1 MNSRKFTLYNRII
14 SLVVLLVAGFV
25 YLSTIEP
32 TTSFWDCGEFIAS
45 SYKLEVGHP
54 PGNPVFQL
62 FARFFTMF
70 TDKMHAAAAVNAMS
84 AICSAFTIFFLYLT
98 IVHLG
103 MRLNEK
109 SGRSLSIA
117 NAVAIY
123 GAGVVGALAYCFSD
137 TFWFSAVEAE
147 VYAMSS
153 LFTAVVFWAILKWEE
168 EAESKY
174 ANRWIILISF
184 LMGLSIGVHLLNLL
198 AIPAI
203 TFIIYY
209 KKSTKVNWKSA
220 TGVLLL
226 SGAIIL
232 IVMIGIV
239 QYLPRIAAFFD
250 RIFVN
255 GFGAPFNLGAVIFLV
270 LLFVACFFGM
280 YWFRKKEKAIMHTIV
295 LSFTTILIGFSTFAV
310 VVIRASANTP
320 TNEYQPDNPYTLVRY
335 LSREQYGSNPIIY
348 GQAYT
353 SPYDIKKV
361 HYYTPLDGR
370 YHKAENIEV
379 IFPSEGKMFFP
390 RMWNATDQKYVK
402 LYDTYAKVKNNR
414 TLTVKGQKQVV
425 QMPKFKDNLRFFFD
439 YQLNY
444 MYFRYFMWNFVGRQ
458 NDFHGQEPSDLISG
472 NWESGIG
479 FIDQMRLGDQSEAPE
494 ILKNNNAKNHYYF
507 LPLILGLIGFFFQLR
522 KDGRNCW
529 VTSLLFILTGIAIV
543 VYLNQQPFQV
553 RERDYAYAG
562 SFYVFTIWIGLA
574 VLAIQSWIEKLHKKE
589 EGSAA
594 IAGAGV
600 ATALCL
606 SVAILMGC
614 ENWDDHD
621 RSGRYTANDWGY
633 NFLAGTDP
641 NAILIT
647 YGDNDTFPLWY
658 QQEVEGVRTD
668 VRIVNTSLLGT
679 DWYIDQMQCR
689 QYESDP
695 LKITIPRIQYL
706 YGTND
711 YPYVINAIE
720 RPILASQA
728 IDIFRNPQYK
738 LSDGKTDF
746 LPAKQLLIPVNKENV
761 KKYGIVAEKD
771 YDKIVDTV
779 VLNINADRI
788 GKTSL
793 IILDFL
799 STYEWD
805 RPVYCVTTGTD
816 LNLGLENWLQIDG
829 MTNKFVPIHTPDMR
843 ENPQIDE
850 DKMYKILT
858 ETYRFDSL
866 KNTTIRVDY
875 QNIYSFM
882 AVQPIREMFSR
893 VSTKLIQSGKVDQAE
908 VLLDRAIDIMPRKNF
923 PYNITFMRSYNELSL
938 IDMMEQYLMM
948 GKSEKA
954 IALADQFVEETIQMS
969 RFFATPY
976 GNSSLSAKEL
986 DSNVT
991 LLYYV
996 ANIFERYDQKE
1007 FANSVKRRLVE
1018 L

>member
-14 SLVVLLVAGFV
+14 SLVILLVAGFV

-70 TDKMHAAAAVNAMS
+70 TDNMHAAAAVNAMS

-109 SGRSLSIA
+109 SGRSLSLA
-117 NAVAIY
+117 NAIAIY

-174 ANRWIILISF
+174 ANRWIVLISF

-209 KKSTKVNWKSA
+209 KKSKKVNWKSA

-232 IVMIGIV
+232 AVMIGIV
-239 QYLPRIAAFFD
+239 QYLPRVAAFFD

-255 GFGAPFNLGAVIFLV
+255 GLGAPFNLGAVIFLV
-270 LLFVACFFGM
+270 LLLVACFFGM
-280 YWFRKKEKAIMHTIV
+280 YRLRKKEKAIMHTIV

-353 SPYDIKKV
+353 APYDIKTV
-361 HYYTPLDGR
+361 NYYTPLDGR
-370 YHKAENIEV
+370 YYKAENIEV
-379 IFPSEGKMFFP
+379 VFPSEGKMFFP

-414 TLTVKGQKQVV
+414 TVTVRGQKQVV

-479 FIDQMRLGDQSEAPE
+479 FIDRMRLGDQSEAPE

-522 KDGRNCW
+522 KDPRNNW

-574 VLAIQSWIEKLHKKE
+574 VLAIQGWIEKLHKKE
-589 EGSAA
+589 EGGAA

-621 RSGRYTANDWGY
+621 RSGRYTARDWGY

-799 STYEWD
+799 STYQWD

-829 MTNKFVPIHTPDMR
+829 MANKFVPIYTPDMR

-866 KNTTIRVDY
+866 KDTTIHVDY

-882 AVQPIREMFSR
+882 AVQPIREMFSK
-893 VSTKLIQSGKVDQAE
+893 VSNKLIESGKVDQAE
-908 VLLDRAIDIMPRKNF
+908 VVLDMAIDIMPGKNF
-923 PYNITFMRSYNELSL
+923 PYNISFLRSYNELSL
-938 IDMMEQYLMM
+938 IDMMEQYLMI

-954 IALADQFVEETIQMS
+954 IVLADQFVEETLQMAK
-969 RFFATPY
+969 FFATSY
-976 GNSSLSAKEL
+976 GSSSLSTKEM

-996 ANIFERYDQKE
+996 INIFERYDQKE

>member
-1 MNSRKFTLYNRII
+1 MNSKKFTFYNKII
-14 SLVVLLVAGFV
+14 ASLVLMVAGFV
-25 YLSTIEP
+25 YLMTIEP

-70 TDKMHAAAAVNAMS
+70 VDNTHAAAAVNAMS

-103 MRLNEK
+103 RRLNEK
-109 SGRSLSIA
+109 SGRGMTMA
-117 NAVAIY
+117 NAIAIY
-123 GAGVVGALAYCFSD
+123 GAGAVGALAYCFSD

-168 EAESKY
+168 EADSKY

-209 KKSTKVNWKSA
+209 KKSKKVNWKS
-220 TGVLLL
+220 GIGMLLL

-232 IVMIGIV
+232 AIMIGVV
-239 QYLPRIAAFFD
+239 QYLPRIAGFVD

-255 GFGAPFNLGAVIFLV
+255 GFGAPFNLGAVTFLV
-270 LLFVACFFGM
+270 LLFVACFLGM
-280 YWFRKKEKAIMHTIV
+280 YWLRKKEKAILHTVV
-295 LSFTTILIGFSTFAV
+295 LCFTTILIGYSTFAV

-353 SPYDIKKV
+353 SPYDAKMV
-361 HYYTPLDGR
+361 NYYTPLDGR
-370 YHKAENIEV
+370 YYKAENIEV
-379 IFPSEGKMFFP
+379 VFPSEGKMFFP
-390 RMWNATDQKYVK
+390 RMWNATDKKYVA
-402 LYDTYAKVKNNR
+402 LYDTYAKVKKNR
-414 TLTVKGQKQVV
+414 TITVRGERKVI

-444 MYFRYFMWNFVGRQ
+444 MYFRYFMWNFAGRQ

-479 FIDQMRLGDQSEAPE
+479 FIDQIRLGDQSEAPD

-522 KDGRNCW
+522 KDQRNCW
-529 VTSLLFILTGIAIV
+529 VVSLLFLLTGIAIV
-543 VYLNQQPFQV
+543 VYLNQPPFQV

-589 EGSAA
+589 KGGAA

-606 SVAILMGC
+606 SVTILMGC

-621 RSGRYTANDWGY
+621 RSGRYTANEWGY

-658 QQEVEGVRTD
+658 QQEVEGERTD

-679 DWYIDQMQCR
+679 DWYIDQMQRR
-689 QYESDP
+689 QYESEP

-711 YPYVINAIE
+711 YPYVIDAFE

-728 IDIFRNPQYK
+728 IDIFRNPKYK
-738 LSDGKTDF
+738 LSDGKSDF

-799 STYEWD
+799 STYQWD
-805 RPVYCVTTGTD
+805 RPVYCVTSGTD
-816 LNLGLENWLQIDG
+816 LNLGIENWLQVDG
-829 MTNKFVPIHTPDMR
+829 MVNKFVPIHTPNMR

-866 KNTTIRVDY
+866 KDTTIHVDY

-882 AVQPIREMFSR
+882 AVQPNREMF
-893 VSTKLIQSGKVDQAE
+893 AE
-908 VLLDRAIDIMPRKNF
+908 VSNKFIRRGEIEKAETLLDMAINIMPRKNF
-923 PYNITFMRSYNELSL
+923 PYNISFLHSMNEYS
-938 IDMMEQYLMM
+938 IMDMMEQYLSI
-948 GKSEKA
+948 GKNEKA
-954 IALADQFVEETIQMS
+954 KALAEQFVEETIRMV

-976 GNSSLSAKEL
+976 GNASLSNREL
-986 DSNVT
+986 DTNVT

-996 ANIFERYDQKE
+996 VNIFDRYGEKE
-1007 FANSVKRRLVE
+1007 YANSIKRRMTE
-1018 L
+1018 M

>member
-1 MNSRKFTLYNRII
+1 MNSKKFTFYNRII
-14 SLVVLLVAGFV
+14 SLVILLVASFV

-70 TDKMHAAAAVNAMS
+70 TNNMHAAAAVNAMS

-109 SGRSLSIA
+109 SGRSLSPA
-117 NAVAIY
+117 NAIAIY

-174 ANRWIILISF
+174 ANRWIVLISF

-209 KKSTKVNWKSA
+209 KKSKKVNWKSA

-232 IVMIGIV
+232 ALMIGIV

-255 GFGAPFNLGAVIFLV
+255 GLGAPFNLGAVIFLV
-270 LLFVACFFGM
+270 LLLVACFFGM
-280 YWFRKKEKAIMHTIV
+280 YRLRKKEKAIMHTIV

-353 SPYDIKKV
+353 APYDIKTV
-361 HYYTPLDGR
+361 NYYTPLDGR
-370 YHKAENIEV
+370 YYKAENIEV
-379 IFPSEGKMFFP
+379 VFPSEGKMFFP

-414 TLTVKGQKQVV
+414 TVTVRGQKQVV

-479 FIDQMRLGDQSEAPE
+479 FIDRMRLGDQSEAPE

-522 KDGRNCW
+522 KDPRNNW

-574 VLAIQSWIEKLHKKE
+574 VLAIQGWIEKLHKKE
-589 EGSAA
+589 EGGVA

-621 RSGRYTANDWGY
+621 RSGRYTARDWGY

-799 STYEWD
+799 STYQWD

-829 MTNKFVPIHTPDMR
+829 MANKFVPIHTPDMR

-866 KNTTIRVDY
+866 KDTTIHVDY

-882 AVQPIREMFSR
+882 AVQPIREMFSK
-893 VSTKLIQSGKVDQAE
+893 VSNKLIESGKVDQAE
-908 VLLDRAIDIMPRKNF
+908 AVLDMAIDIMPGKNF
-923 PYNITFMRSYNELSL
+923 PYNISFLRSYNELSL
-938 IDMMEQYLMM
+938 IDMMEQYLMI

-954 IALADQFVEETIQMS
+954 IVLADQFVEETLQMAK
-969 RFFATPY
+969 FFATSY
-976 GNSSLSAKEL
+976 GSSSLSTKEM

-996 ANIFERYDQKE
+996 INIFERYDQKE

>member
-14 SLVVLLVAGFV
+14 SLVILLVAGFV

-70 TDKMHAAAAVNAMS
+70 TDNMHAAAAVNAMS

-103 MRLNEK
+103 IRLNEK

-117 NAVAIY
+117 NAIAIY

-174 ANRWIILISF
+174 ANRWIVLISF

-209 KKSTKVNWKSA
+209 KKSKKVNWKSA

-232 IVMIGIV
+232 AVMIGIV
-239 QYLPRIAAFFD
+239 QYLPRVAAFFD

-255 GFGAPFNLGAVIFLV
+255 GLGAPFNLGAVIFLV
-270 LLFVACFFGM
+270 LLLVACFFGM
-280 YWFRKKEKAIMHTIV
+280 YRLRKKEKAIMHTIV

-353 SPYDIKKV
+353 APYDIKTV
-361 HYYTPLDGR
+361 NYYTPLDGR
-370 YHKAENIEV
+370 YYKAENIEV
-379 IFPSEGKMFFP
+379 VFPSEGKMFFP

-414 TLTVKGQKQVV
+414 TVTVRGQKQVV

-479 FIDQMRLGDQSEAPE
+479 FIDRMRLGDQSEAPE

-522 KDGRNCW
+522 KDPRNNW

-574 VLAIQSWIEKLHKKE
+574 VLAIQGWIEKLHKKE
-589 EGSAA
+589 EGGAA

-621 RSGRYTANDWGY
+621 RSGRYTARDWGY

-799 STYEWD
+799 STYQWD

-829 MTNKFVPIHTPDMR
+829 MANKFVPIYTPDMR

-866 KNTTIRVDY
+866 KDTTIHVDY

-882 AVQPIREMFSR
+882 AVQPIREMFSK
-893 VSTKLIQSGKVDQAE
+893 VSNKLIESGKVDQAE
-908 VLLDRAIDIMPRKNF
+908 VVLDMAIDIMPGKNF
-923 PYNITFMRSYNELSL
+923 PYNISFLRSYNELSL
-938 IDMMEQYLMM
+938 IDMMEQYLMI

-954 IALADQFVEETIQMS
+954 IVLADQFVEETLQMAK
-969 RFFATPY
+969 FFATSY
-976 GNSSLSAKEL
+976 GSSSLSTKEV

-996 ANIFERYDQKE
+996 INIFERYDQKE

>member
-70 TDKMHAAAAVNAMS
+70 TDNMHAAAAVNAMS

-109 SGRSLSIA
+109 SGRSLSLA
-117 NAVAIY
+117 NAIAIY

-174 ANRWIILISF
+174 ANRWIVLISF

-209 KKSTKVNWKSA
+209 KKSKKVNWKSA

-232 IVMIGIV
+232 AVMIGIV
-239 QYLPRIAAFFD
+239 QYLPRVAAFFD

-255 GFGAPFNLGAVIFLV
+255 GLGAPFNLGAVIFLV
-270 LLFVACFFGM
+270 LLLVACFFGM
-280 YWFRKKEKAIMHTIV
+280 YRLRKKEKAIMHTIV

-353 SPYDIKKV
+353 APYDIKTV
-361 HYYTPLDGR
+361 NYYTPLDGR
-370 YHKAENIEV
+370 YYKAENIEV
-379 IFPSEGKMFFP
+379 VFPSEGKMFFP

-414 TLTVKGQKQVV
+414 TVTVRGQKQVV

-479 FIDQMRLGDQSEAPE
+479 FIDRMRLGDQSEAPE

-522 KDGRNCW
+522 KDPRNNW

-574 VLAIQSWIEKLHKKE
+574 VLAIQGWIEKLHKKE
-589 EGSAA
+589 EGGAA

-621 RSGRYTANDWGY
+621 RSGRYTARDWGY

-799 STYEWD
+799 STYQWD

-829 MTNKFVPIHTPDMR
+829 MANKFVPIYTPDMR

-866 KNTTIRVDY
+866 KDTTIHVDY

-882 AVQPIREMFSR
+882 AVQPIREMFSK
-893 VSTKLIQSGKVDQAE
+893 VSNKLIESGKVDQAE
-908 VLLDRAIDIMPRKNF
+908 VVLDMAIDIMPGKNF
-923 PYNITFMRSYNELSL
+923 PYNISFLRSYNELSL
-938 IDMMEQYLMM
+938 IDMMEQYLMI

-954 IALADQFVEETIQMS
+954 IVLADQFVEETLQMAK
-969 RFFATPY
+969 FFATSY
-976 GNSSLSAKEL
+976 GSSSLSTKEV

-996 ANIFERYDQKE
+996 INIFERYDQKE

>member
-14 SLVVLLVAGFV
+14 ASVILLVAAIV
-25 YLSTIEP
+25 YLMTIEP

-70 TDKMHAAAAVNAMS
+70 TGKMQAAAAVNVMS
-84 AICSAFTIFFLYLT
+84 ALCSAFTIFFLYLT

-109 SGRSLSIA
+109 RGKDLSIA

-168 EAESKY
+168 EADSKY

-209 KKSTKVNWKSA
+209 KKAKKVNWKSGI
-220 TGVLLL
+220 GVLLL

-232 IVMIGIV
+232 AIMIGIV

-255 GFGAPFNLGAVIFLV
+255 GFGAPFNLGAVIFIV
-270 LLFVACFFGM
+270 LLFVACFVGM
-280 YWFRKKEKAIMHTIV
+280 YQLRKREKAILHTIV
-295 LSFTTILIGFSTFAV
+295 LSFTTILIGFSTFAI

-353 SPYDIKKV
+353 SPYDTKKV
-361 HYYTPLDGR
+361 HYYTPLDDR
-370 YHKAENIEV
+370 YYKAENIEV
-379 IFPSEGKMFFP
+379 TFPSKAKMFFP
-390 RMWNATDQKYVK
+390 RMWNAFDQKYVK
-402 LYDTYAKVKNNR
+402 LYDSYAKVKNNR
-414 TLTVKGQKQVV
+414 TITVRGERKVI

-444 MYFRYFMWNFVGRQ
+444 MYFRYFMWNFAGRQ

-479 FIDQMRLGDQSEAPE
+479 FIDRMRLGDQSEAPE

-522 KDGRNCW
+522 KDERNCW

-562 SFYVFTIWIGLA
+562 SFYVFAIWIGLA
-574 VLAIQSWIEKLHKKE
+574 VMAIQSWIEKIHKKK
-589 EGSAA
+589 EGGAA

-600 ATALCL
+600 ATLLCL
-606 SVAILMGC
+606 GVAILMGC

-658 QQEVEGVRTD
+658 QQEVEEVRTD

-679 DWYIDQMQCR
+679 DWYIDQMQCK
-689 QYESDP
+689 QYESEP
-695 LKITIPRIQYL
+695 LKITIPRVQYL

-711 YPYVINAIE
+711 YPYVINAID

-779 VLNINADRI
+779 VLNIDADRI

-805 RPVYCVTTGTD
+805 RPVYCVTTGAD
-816 LNLGLENWLQIDG
+816 LNLGLEKWLQVDG
-829 MTNKFVPIHTPDMR
+829 MANKFVPIYTPNMR

-850 DKMYKILT
+850 DKAYKILT
-858 ETYRFDSL
+858 EIYRFDSL
-866 KNTTIRVDY
+866 KDTTIHVDY

-882 AVQPIREMFSR
+882 AVQPIRDMFAK
-893 VSTKLIQSGKVDQAE
+893 VSNKLILSGKYDKAE
-908 VLLDRAIDIMPRKNF
+908 TILDMAFDIMPRKNF
-923 PYNITFMRSYNELSL
+923 PYNISFLRSANEFA
-938 IDMMEQYLMM
+938 IIEMIEQYLRI
-948 GKSEKA
+948 GKNEKA
-954 IALADQFVEETIQMS
+954 IAIAGQFVEETIQMA
-969 RFFATPY
+969 RFFATPH
-976 GNSSLSAKEL
+976 GNDVLSSTEL
-986 DSNVT
+986 DANVT

-996 ANIFERYDQKE
+996 LQIFERYDQTE
-1007 FANSVKRRLVE
+1007 FANSIRRQLVE

>member
-1 MNSRKFTLYNRII
+1 MNSKKFTFYNRII
-14 SLVVLLVAGFV
+14 SLVILLVASFV

-70 TDKMHAAAAVNAMS
+70 TNNMHAAAAVNAMS

-109 SGRSLSIA
+109 SGRSLSPA
-117 NAVAIY
+117 NAIAIY

-174 ANRWIILISF
+174 ANRWIVLISF

-209 KKSTKVNWKSA
+209 KKSKKVNWKSA

-232 IVMIGIV
+232 ALMIGIV

-255 GFGAPFNLGAVIFLV
+255 GLGAPFNLGAVIFLV

-353 SPYDIKKV
+353 APYDIKTV
-361 HYYTPLDGR
+361 NYYTPLDGR
-370 YHKAENIEV
+370 YYKAENIEV
-379 IFPSEGKMFFP
+379 VFPSEGKMFFP

-414 TLTVKGQKQVV
+414 TVTVRGQKQVV

-479 FIDQMRLGDQSEAPE
+479 FIDRMRLGDQSEAPE

-522 KDGRNCW
+522 KDPRNNW

-574 VLAIQSWIEKLHKKE
+574 VLAIQGWIEKLHKKE
-589 EGSAA
+589 EGGVA

-621 RSGRYTANDWGY
+621 RSGRYTARDWGY

-799 STYEWD
+799 STYQWD

-829 MTNKFVPIHTPDMR
+829 MANKFVPIHTPDMR

-866 KNTTIRVDY
+866 KDTTIHVDY

-882 AVQPIREMFSR
+882 AVQPIREMFSK
-893 VSTKLIQSGKVDQAE
+893 VSNKLIESGKVDQAE
-908 VLLDRAIDIMPRKNF
+908 AVLDMAIDIMPGKNF
-923 PYNITFMRSYNELSL
+923 PYNISFLRSYNELSL
-938 IDMMEQYLMM
+938 IDMMEQYLMI

-954 IALADQFVEETIQMS
+954 IVLADQFVEETLQMAK
-969 RFFATPY
+969 FFATSY
-976 GNSSLSAKEL
+976 GSSSLSTKEM

-996 ANIFERYDQKE
+996 INIFERYDQKE